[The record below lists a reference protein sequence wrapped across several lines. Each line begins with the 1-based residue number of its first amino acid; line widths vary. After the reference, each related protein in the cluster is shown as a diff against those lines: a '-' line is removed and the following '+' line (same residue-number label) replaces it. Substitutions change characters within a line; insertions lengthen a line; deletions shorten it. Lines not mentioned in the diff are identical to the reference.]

1 MSGVNVAVDS
11 NDFSVVC
18 TSVKSIVA
26 FSKVDPA
33 IVLVDDCAVV
43 GSSVTPVVDGSVSS
57 VESSSDE
64 SSVNAVGLFVT
75 LVDISDV
82 NGVVNS
88 SSVVE
93 SVTFTVVSSKVDTTI
108 VLVDDCAVVG
118 SSVTPVVDGSVSS
131 VETSSD
137 ESSVNAVGLF
147 VTLVDISD
155 VNGVVNSSSVVESVT
170 FTVVSSKVDTTIVLV
185 DDCAVVGSSVTPVV
199 DGSVS
204 SVETSSD
211 ESSVN
216 AVGLFVTLVD
226 ISDVNGVVNSSSVTF
241 TVVSSKVDTAIIIV
255 DDCAVVGSSVTPVV
269 DGSVSSVETSSD
281 ESSVNAV
288 GLFVTLVDISDV
300 NGVVNSSS
308 VVESMKST
316 VVLSKVDT
324 AVIPV
329 VGCVVV
335 GSTVTPVV
343 DGSVSS
349 VESSS
354 DESSVNAVGLFVT
367 LVDISDVNGVVN
379 SSSVVESVTF
389 TVVSSKVDTA
399 TIIVD
404 DCAVVGSSVTPVVDG
419 SVSSVESSSDE
430 SSVNAVGLFVTLVD
444 ISDVNGV
451 VNSSS
456 VTFTVVSSKVDTAII
471 TVDDC
476 AVVGSSVT
484 PVVDGS
490 VSSVESSSDESSVNA
505 VGLFVALVDISDVND
520 VVNSSSVV
528 ESMKSTVVLSKVDTA
543 VIPVVGCVVVGS
555 SVTPVVDGSVSS
567 VESSSDESS
576 VNAVG
581 LFVTLVDISDVNG
594 VVNSSSV
601 RFTVVS
607 SKVDTAIA
615 LVDDCAVVG
624 SSVNPVVDGSVSS
637 VESSS
642 DESSVNA
649 VGLFVTLVDISDVNG
664 VVNSS
669 SVVESVTFTVVS
681 SKVDTAIVLVDDCA
695 VDGSSVTPVV
705 DGSVSSVE
713 TSSDESSVNAVG
725 LFVTLVDI
733 SDVNGV
739 VNSSSVVESVTFTVV
754 SSKVDTAIVLVDDC
768 AVVGSSVTPVVDGS
782 VSSVET
788 SSDES
793 SVNAVGLFV
802 TLVDISDVNGVV
814 NSSSVVE
821 SVTFTVVSSKV
832 DTATIIV
839 DDCAVVGSSVT
850 PVVDGSV
857 SSVESSSDE
866 SSVVVVGLFVTLV
879 DISDVNGVVNSSS
892 VKFTVVSSKVDT
904 ATIIVDDCVV
914 VGSSVTPVVDG
925 SVSSVESSSDESSVN
940 AVGLFVTLVDIS
952 DVNGVVNSSSVT
964 FTVVSSKV
972 DTAIALVDDCAVV
985 GSSVTPVVDGS
996 VSSVESSSEES
1007 SVNAVGLFVA
1017 LVDISDVNDVVNSSS
1032 VVESV
1037 KSTVVS
1043 SKLDTAVIPV
1053 VGCVVVGSSV
1063 TTVVDGS
1070 VSSVESSS
1078 DESSVNAVGLF
1089 VTLVDISDVNGVVNS
1104 SSVRFTVVSSKVD
1117 TTIALV
1123 DDCAVVG
1130 SSVTPVV
1137 DGSVSS
1143 VESSSDESSV
1153 NAVGLFVALV
1163 DISDVNDAVNSSSV
1177 VESMK
1182 STVVSS
1188 KLDTAVIPVVGC
1200 VVVGSS
1206 VTPVVDGSVS
1216 SVESSSDESSVNAVG
1231 LFVTLVDISDVN
1243 GVVNSSSV
1251 RFTVVSSKV
1260 DTAIVLV
1267 DDCAVV
1273 GSSVTPV
1280 VDGSVSSVESSSDES
1295 SVNAV
1300 GLFVTLVDISDV
1312 NGVVNSSSVVE
1323 SVKSTVVSSKLDTA
1337 VNPVVGCVVVGS
1349 SVTPVVDGSVSSVES
1364 SSDESSVNAVGL
1376 FVTLVDISDV
1386 NGVVNSSSVVES
1398 VKSTVVSSKLD
1409 TAVIPVVGCVVVD

>member
-155 VNGVVNSSSVVESVT
+155 VNGVVNSSSVT
-170 FTVVSSKVDTTIVLV
+170 FTVVSSKVDTAIALV

-204 SVETSSD
+204 SVESSSD

-226 ISDVNGVVNSSSVTF
+226 ISDVN
-241 TVVSSKVDTAIIIV
+241 D
-255 DDCAVVGSSVTPVV
+255 
-269 DGSVSSVETSSD
+269 
-281 ESSVNAV
+281 
-288 GLFVTLVDISDV
+288 
-300 NGVVNSSS
+300 VVNSSS

-430 SSVNAVGLFVTLVD
+430 SSVIVVGLFVTLVDISDVNGVVNSSSVRFTVVSSKVDTAIALVDDCAVVGSSVTPVVDGSVSSVESSSDESSVNAVGLFVTLVD

-471 TVDDC
+471 IVDDC

-1117 TTIALV
+1117 TAIALV

>member
-57 VESSSDE
+57 VES
-64 SSVNAVGLFVT
+64 
-75 LVDISDV
+75 
-82 NGVVNS
+82 
-88 SSVVE
+88 
-93 SVTFTVVSSKVDTTI
+93 
-108 VLVDDCAVVG
+108 
-118 SSVTPVVDGSVSS
+118 
-131 VETSSD
+131 SSD

-308 VVESMKST
+308 VVESVKST
-316 VVLSKVDT
+316 VVSSKLDT

-335 GSTVTPVV
+335 GSSVTPVV

-379 SSSVVESVTF
+379 SSSVKF

-399 TIIVD
+399 IALVD

-471 TVDDC
+471 IVDDC

-607 SKVDTAIA
+607 SKVDTAIV
-615 LVDDCAVVG
+615 LVDDCAVV
-624 SSVNPVVDGSVSS
+624 
-637 VESSS
+637 
-642 DESSVNA
+642 
-649 VGLFVTLVDISDVNG
+649 
-664 VVNSS
+664 
-669 SVVESVTFTVVS
+669 
-681 SKVDTAIVLVDDCA
+681 
-695 VDGSSVTPVV
+695 GSSVTPVV

-739 VNSSSVVESVTFTVV
+739 VNSSSVTFTVVSSKVDTAIIIVDDCAVVGSSVTPVVDGSVSSVESSSDESSVNAVGLFVALVDISDVNDVVNSSSVVESMKSTVVLSKVDTAVIPVVGCVVVGSSVTPVVDGSVSSVESSSDESSVNAVGLFVILVDISDVNGVVNSSSVRFTVV

-892 VKFTVVSSKVDT
+892 VNFTVVSSKVDT

-1063 TTVVDGS
+1063 TPVVDGS

-1231 LFVTLVDISDVN
+1231 LFVALVDISDVN
-1243 GVVNSSSV
+1243 
-1251 RFTVVSSKV
+1251 
-1260 DTAIVLV
+1260 D
-1267 DDCAVV
+1267 
-1273 GSSVTPV
+1273 
-1280 VDGSVSSVESSSDES
+1280 
-1295 SVNAV
+1295 
-1300 GLFVTLVDISDV
+1300 
-1312 NGVVNSSSVVE
+1312 VVNSSSVVE
-1323 SVKSTVVSSKLDTA
+1323 SMKSTVVSSKLDTA
-1337 VNPVVGCVVVGS
+1337 VIPVVGCVVVGS